1 MAPDNLEILARL
13 LIATVLGLILGIER
27 TMAHKT
33 AGMRT
38 YSLVSM
44 AAASFVIISEIVAR
58 QYSGFSSFDPLR
70 MASQVI
76 VGVGFLGAG
85 LIIFKESKVRGLTT
99 AAGLWIAAGIGIAS
113 GYGIYSVAVF
123 ITILALVV
131 FTILWLVEKK
141 IKEVAKGPASED
153 I

>member
-1 MAPDNLEILARL
+1 MIPDNLEILTRL
-13 LIATVLGLILGIER
+13 LIATVLGLILGVER

-44 AAASFVIISEIVAR
+44 AAAAFVIISEIVSQ
-58 QYSGFSSFDPLR
+58 QYIGFNSFDPLR
-70 MASQVI
+70 MASQII

-85 LIIFKESKVRGLTT
+85 LIILKESKIRGLTT
-99 AAGLWIAAGIGIAS
+99 AAGLWIAAGVGIAA
-113 GYGIYSVAVF
+113 GYKLYIISVFMTVLTL
-123 ITILALVV
+123 IV

-141 IKEVAKGPASED
+141 IMEVAKAPDKE